1 MMIAALVT
9 IVKIQTQPKRSLIDE
24 WIKMWYISTME
35 YYSSIKKN
43 EILLFVTT
51 WVDLEGI
58 MLRKISQT
66 ERDKY
71 CMILLMCGILK
82 KKQTSS

>member
-9 IVKIQTQPKRSLIDE
+9 IVKIQTQSKRSLIDE
-24 WIKMWYISTME
+24 WIKMWYITTME

-51 WVDLEGI
+51 CMNLKGV
-58 MLRKISQT
+58 MLS
-66 ERDKY
+66 E
-71 CMILLMCGILK
+71 
-82 KKQTSS
+82 